1 MALNTGGFT
10 LGVMPTAPTGV
21 EKLGAFNVGQVLEAS
36 RLGAENVEAAFNT
49 PFRVQQE
56 IAKTKATQAASK
68 IAQAKAARAAEAVD
82 AELSGVKASVKAQ
95 ELANRLKQETFDA
108 NVNLEKIRADQ
119 AATNLAASKEENPL
133 KQKILQSQAE
143 QLGVA
148 AEAAQLNLEAA
159 KQAGVFAAQAGV
171 KAGMARA
178 GTKALADFSE
188 DGTREIA
195 PGVIQTLVPTAE
207 GASVATITTPS
218 AKLLAAKPAT
228 VPVYMGTDD
237 KGNAVLQNYTV
248 DPNTGQ
254 PVSAIGAK
262 LAVRDLPQGVI
273 GAEGY
278 KPTTPMGAA
287 ERARQAALGKELAEW
302 QSGENVKVANSIDSL
317 KKAADTLSDASWYET
332 GTTGKVASSI
342 AKKLGLGANATLSDA
357 IIQAREQVK
366 QEIFKTLKQTF
377 PGAIS
382 NAEREALV
390 ATILPENV
398 GPETLKGIVEDYR
411 KKLIV
416 AAEQKDAMA
425 KYAAENDGSLSG
437 YIGPTVQQI
446 ISDLT
451 KPAAP
456 AQPAA
461 SAATKA
467 ARVRQR
473 GVIFVLQPDGVTYL
487 PE

>member
-108 NVNLEKIRADQ
+108 NVNLEKIRAEQ